1 MPEVYP
7 EPSEGTTT
15 PVTVDQNVTP
25 SIPDVNTQPDDID
38 LQLAEQTA
46 ELNVADIGSTA
57 PDPSQPWLDAL
68 STSTAQ
74 TIITSSDLPQPSKD
88 RLLSQSYTS
97 PDQVTSAIE
106 SERLYLAQLSQD
118 SIIQI
123 GDSPP
128 RSPSARNGAIAGL
141 RSSVDQLSLGLDSTT
156 NGEGV
161 SWLALNV

>member
-1 MPEVYP
+1 MPKETATIPEETIDPTSSDP
-7 EPSEGTTT
+7 EPE
-15 PVTVDQNVTP
+15 P
-25 SIPDVNTQPDDID
+25 D
-38 LQLAEQTA
+38 LQNAPQTA
-46 ELNVADIGSTA
+46 ELNVADIESIS
-57 PDPSQPWLDAL
+57 PDPAGEWLNAL
-68 STSTAQ
+68 SHSTAQ

-128 RSPSARNGAIAGL
+128 RSPSARNGAIAGM
-141 RSSVDQLSLGLDSTT
+141 RTSIDHLSLGLDSTT
-156 NGEGV
+156 NGEGI